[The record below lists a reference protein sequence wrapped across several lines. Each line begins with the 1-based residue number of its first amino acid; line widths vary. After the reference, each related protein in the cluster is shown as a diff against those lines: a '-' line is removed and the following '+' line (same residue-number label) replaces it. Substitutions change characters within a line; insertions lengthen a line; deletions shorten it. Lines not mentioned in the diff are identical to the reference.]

1 MTGRS
6 TTTMTIR
13 LSPQLK
19 ADFSRI
25 QRAKGRSVNHR
36 LVDLIRAEVV
46 SERVREGVK

>member
-19 ADFSRI
+19 AEFGRI
-25 QRAKGRSVNHR
+25 QRAKGGSVNHA
-36 LVDLIRAEVV
+36 LVDLIRGVCV
-46 SERVREGVK
+46 GERREGGK

>member
-13 LSPQLK
+13 LSPELK
-19 ADFSRI
+19 AEFGRI
-25 QRAKGRSVNHR
+25 QRAKGGSVNNA